1 MTLEEAISDRID
13 GSKIGPGQF
22 GIIVFCLFLAVLD
35 GYDLA
40 SMGLALPLVA
50 KDWNIAAGAFGGAL
64 AALMVG
70 VAVGSISLAWLGDR
84 LGRKPVLIVSTF
96 GIGLF
101 TLATMAVG
109 DLTLLTICR
118 FLLGTCFGAGIPN
131 MYSLFADIV
140 PSRNRIFCM
149 TLLTAA
155 ASIGGIFGG
164 LLAPILSERY
174 GWQGIFLPGGL
185 IPLVIAVL
193 MFRVL
198 LESPR
203 VLAAHGRSG
212 ELKAVL
218 GRFGIDGTDLPES
231 SAKTKAVSAG
241 PTALL
246 RDGLWVVTLFY
257 LFGWITTGFVYH
269 LLAQWLP
276 TMMMHAG
283 WESGAAQRSVS
294 FIYGGCLVGGL
305 TLSWIMDRWQRGGVF
320 VPALA
325 FGAGAVML
333 AGLSVWLTSSLIHLI
348 LIGIGLAA
356 GGAQI
361 IQGAIAAYVFP
372 LNLLT
377 IAYGWLTAFSRIGAV
392 GSPLLVGW
400 MMLEGWSG
408 PHILMVY
415 ALIGVLGAIS
425 FAIMGLAVTR
435 RTKASLHKRYNA
447 PVDPLLCEAG
457 VK

>member
-1 MTLEEAISDRID
+1 MTLEEAISERID
-13 GSKIGPGQF
+13 NSKIGRERLR
-22 GIIVFCLFLAVLD
+22 IVIFCLFLAVLD

-40 SMGLALPLVA
+40 SMGLALPLLA
-50 KDWNIAAGAFGGAL
+50 KDWNIAAGAFGPAL
-64 AALMVG
+64 AAVMVG

-109 DLTLLTICR
+109 ELTLLTLCR
-118 FLLGTCFGAGIPN
+118 FLLGVCFGAGIPN
-131 MYSLFADIV
+131 LYSLIADIV

-149 TLLTAA
+149 TLLTSA

-164 LLAPILSERY
+164 LVAPLFSERY

-185 IPLVIAVL
+185 IPLAIALSMFVL
-193 MFRVL
+193 L

-203 VLAAHGRSG
+203 VLAARGRVQ
-212 ELKAVL
+212 ELGIVL
-218 GRFGIDGTDLPES
+218 SRFGIDSTGLPEA
-231 SAKTKAVSAG
+231 SAKKKTASAG
-241 PTALL
+241 PAALV
-246 RDGLWVVTLFY
+246 RDGLWPVTLFY
-257 LFGWITTGFVYH
+257 LFGWISTGFLYH

-276 TMMMHAG
+276 TLMTHAG
-283 WESGAAQRSVS
+283 WENGAAQRSVS

-305 TLSWIMDRWQRGGVF
+305 ALSWIMDRWQRGGVF

-325 FGAGAVML
+325 FGVGSVML
-333 AGLSVWLTSSLIHLI
+333 AGLGVWLASPLIYLF
-348 LIGIGLAA
+348 LLGVGLSA

-392 GSPLLVGW
+392 GGPLLVGW
-400 MMLEGWSG
+400 MMLAGWSG
-408 PHILMVY
+408 PHILIAY
-415 ALIGVLGAIS
+415 ALIGMFGTLS
-425 FAIMGLAVTR
+425 FAIMALTVTR
-435 RTKASLHKRYNA
+435 RKKAF
-447 PVDPLLCEAG
+447 AG
-457 VK
+457 SIAA